1 MKVSRALM
9 ELSTTCKAL
18 MDLHPLHLVSCNT
31 SLAPVV
37 IVYTIIVTLQRL
49 HLRLHLHLHSA
60 FQLVA
65 LVLNCFVDRVE

>member
-18 MDLHPLHLVSCNT
+18 MNIHPLHLVSCNT

-49 HLRLHLHLHSA
+49 HLRLHLHSA